1 MDNKMA
7 LSDYLMIL
15 KSTVEVYVHGTIES
29 SNSSVRD
36 VLKAGLDD
44 TLRHQAN
51 TYDKMV
57 KYGFY
62 KVNNVESSSISKTL
76 NKIESN

>member
-51 TYDKMV
+51 TYDEMV

-62 KVNNVESSSISKTL
+62 KVNNVDSSCISSTL